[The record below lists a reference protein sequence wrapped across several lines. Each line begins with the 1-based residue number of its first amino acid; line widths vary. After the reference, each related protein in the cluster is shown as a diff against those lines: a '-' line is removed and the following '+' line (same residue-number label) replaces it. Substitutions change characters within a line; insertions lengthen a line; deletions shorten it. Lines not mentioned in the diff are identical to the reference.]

1 MTSDDHAGPREIPA
15 TMRVARATS
24 DLIRTRE
31 FYEQLVGLAVL
42 GEFADH
48 DGYDSVIFGVPDE
61 RAQLEIVDP
70 PHAIVPQPT
79 VEDALVLYLTPES
92 KTEIAQR
99 LRAAGAIE
107 VAADTP
113 DLNPYWPRSG
123 ATAFVDP
130 DGYMLI
136 LASD

>member
-15 TMRVARATS
+15 TMRVARPPS

-92 KTEIAQR
+92 KTEIGQR
-99 LRAAGAIE
+99 PV
-107 VAADTP
+107 VARISS
-113 DLNPYWPRSG
+113 RSVRMPMSWNG
-123 ATAFVDP
+123 SLVSQVCQSSAPNNSYSSTRT
-130 DGYMLI
+130 
-136 LASD
+136 